1 MADFGKGQ
9 EDLVALVSGER
20 AMYGK
25 SMWGKKEKDTGVSFC
40 WLPEQT
46 NHLKAQFSE
55 ETTSQA
61 KDTSG

>member
-1 MADFGKGQ
+1 MNRKEFFRVADFGKGQ

-40 WLPEQT
+40 WLPE
-46 NHLKAQFSE
+46 
-55 ETTSQA
+55 
-61 KDTSG
+61 